1 MENRIT
7 LPIRVINS
15 KIKQILSKKNTLYK
29 VKQFRSLG
37 IKSQLLGFQ
46 GFFFVRVRVR
56 VSIGPR
62 DKPGNSTWE
71 LFCGDLC
78 VSPNE
83 YVFST
88 YSTVFRGVCKL
99 LGTLN

>member
-7 LPIRVINS
+7 LPIRVIKS

-46 GFFFVRVRVR
+46 GFFLGLGLGLVLVA
-56 VSIGPR
+56 
-62 DKPGNSTWE
+62 K
-71 LFCGDLC
+71 
-78 VSPNE
+78 
-83 YVFST
+83 
-88 YSTVFRGVCKL
+88 RGQPHSVLPSARPSLKHS
-99 LGTLN
+99 